1 MQPFLEERLREGK
14 LARED
19 GEENCFSLRTPL
31 RLAEFFL
38 RNADHPSMS
47 IHPGGEA
54 MPGTT
59 YPPRIMYIE
68 YKGDLH
74 GSARIGRVTFTRT
87 GATIHYRGKAFR
99 RLKGRGFK
107 ANYFDVET
115 GEQYWISG
123 PRRDGTDRLYK
134 SDWPVEIDED
144 VREEYWCEIRKRPEL
159 KSLAQASLSTTKR
172 PNATSLTRQ

>member
-1 MQPFLEERLREGK
+1 MTKQ
-14 LARED
+14 
-19 GEENCFSLRTPL
+19 S
-31 RLAEFFL
+31 
-38 RNADHPSMS
+38 
-47 IHPGGEA
+47 
-54 MPGTT
+54 

-68 YKGDLH
+68 YKGGGFRKDKFGNTILGWDTVLH

-87 GATIHYRGKAFR
+87 GTTLNYRGKSFQS
-99 RLKGRGFK
+99 LKGSGFK

-144 VREEYWCEIRKRPEL
+144 VREEYWTEIRKKPEL
-159 KSLAQASLSTTKR
+159 KMRNQTSPSSTTR
-172 PNATSLTRQ
+172 PNATSLTRL

>member
-1 MQPFLEERLREGK
+1 MTKQ
-14 LARED
+14 
-19 GEENCFSLRTPL
+19 
-31 RLAEFFL
+31 
-38 RNADHPSMS
+38 
-47 IHPGGEA
+47 
-54 MPGTT
+54 T
-59 YPPRIMYIE
+59 YPPRIMDIE
-68 YKGDLH
+68 YKGGGFEDPYGYGKESVGGGLH
-74 GSARIGRVTFTRT
+74 GTARIGRATFNRT
-87 GATIHYRGKAFR
+87 GATLRYRGKSFQ
-99 RLKGRGFK
+99 RLKGAGFK